1 MDRMKQLGI
10 QQPNRKGDPSM
21 TTLVICDCGRVQ
33 EYDESLSLKCQHCEI
48 EVIWFDDVV
57 MEEDEYET

>member
-1 MDRMKQLGI
+1 
-10 QQPNRKGDPSM
+10 M

-33 EYDESLSLKCQHCEI
+33 EYDESLSLKCQHCE
-48 EVIWFDDVV
+48 EELKLPSCVE

>member
-1 MDRMKQLGI
+1 
-10 QQPNRKGDPSM
+10 M

-48 EVIWFDDVV
+48 EVKLPDNIE
-57 MEEDEYET
+57 MEEDEYEI